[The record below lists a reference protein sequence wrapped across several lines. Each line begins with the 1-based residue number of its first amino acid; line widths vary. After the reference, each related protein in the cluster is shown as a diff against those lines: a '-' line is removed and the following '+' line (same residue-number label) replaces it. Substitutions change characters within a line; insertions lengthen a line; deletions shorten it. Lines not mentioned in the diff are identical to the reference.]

1 MVLLSPFDR
10 PIHWK
15 TQKTIEVRA
24 LFTAIELHS
33 GKCVTLSQSV
43 RLVKISAPWRA
54 GKRGFDGGDRVLI
67 DRETSGEKGGG
78 DMRYGELGVG
88 WCW

>member
-1 MVLLSPFDR
+1 MRDLVA
-10 PIHWK
+10 
-15 TQKTIEVRA
+15 VRA
-24 LFTAIELHS
+24 PGEDFSAVES
-33 GKCVTLSQSV
+33 GE
-43 RLVKISAPWRA
+43 
-54 GKRGFDGGDRVLI
+54 RGFDGGDRVLI